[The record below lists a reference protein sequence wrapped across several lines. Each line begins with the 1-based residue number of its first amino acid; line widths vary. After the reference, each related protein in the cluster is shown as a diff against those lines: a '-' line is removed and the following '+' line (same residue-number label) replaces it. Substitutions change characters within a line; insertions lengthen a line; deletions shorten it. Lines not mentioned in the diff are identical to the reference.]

1 MKRFLF
7 VAMAVLGLQTV
18 ACGGPMEAED
28 ALQPQEG
35 SEVTAMAVC
44 TASCPGGTSVSCS
57 GNHCEAVEGQAV
69 MCDGQ
74 WKDCPSPTTVSF
86 FCESTNSAVS
96 CTGFNAYT
104 LQPLNSKV
112 CGGVSCN
119 GVDTYCPA
127 FTDAR
132 ECF

>member
-1 MKRFLF
+1 
-7 VAMAVLGLQTV
+7 MAVLGLQTA
-18 ACGGPMEAED
+18 ACGGPMEEQE

-44 TASCPGGTSVSCS
+44 TASCPGGTTVSCT

-74 WKDCPSPTTVSF
+74 WKNCPPVVVGTVSF
-86 FCESTNSAVS
+86 FCEASNSLLS
-96 CTGFNAYT
+96 CTGINAHT
-104 LQPLNSKV
+104 LQPLSSKV